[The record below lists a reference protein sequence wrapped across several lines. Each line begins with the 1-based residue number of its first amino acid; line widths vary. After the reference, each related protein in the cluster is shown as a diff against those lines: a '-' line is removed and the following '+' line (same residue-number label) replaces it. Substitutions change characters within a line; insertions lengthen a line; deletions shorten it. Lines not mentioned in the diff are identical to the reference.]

1 MSGPK
6 DILAAVVAAEQLSAE
21 ALEAVA
27 RAKSMT
33 PLALRT
39 SLLSKLHDLAQDGDL
54 QALELLL
61 ERTSGAALGSIERTR
76 SARRLSRR
84 VEKALGAGLISI
96 SEAAKLTALV
106 RIRRELEHD
115 SLDERLRE
123 VEAEVIR
130 REGSE

>member
-6 DILAAVVAAEQLSAE
+6 DIVSAVVAAEQLSTE

-27 RAKSMT
+27 RAKSTT

-39 SLLSKLHDLAQDGDL
+39 SLLSKLHELAQGGDL

-76 SARRLSRR
+76 SARRLARR
-84 VEKALGAGLISI
+84 VERALGQGLISV
-96 SEAAKLTALV
+96 SDAAKLTALV
-106 RIRRELEHD
+106 RVRRELERD
-115 SLDERLRE
+115 NFDERLRE
-123 VEAEVIR
+123 VEGHVTERV
-130 REGSE
+130 G

>member
-1 MSGPK
+1 VSSPK
-6 DILAAVVAAEQLSAE
+6 DVVAAVVAAEQLSTE

-27 RAKSMT
+27 RAKNLT

-39 SLLSKLHDLAQDGDL
+39 SLLSKLHELAQSGDL

-76 SARRLSRR
+76 SARRLARR
-84 VEKALGAGLISI
+84 VEKALGAGLISV

-106 RIRRELEHD
+106 RVRRELEHD
-115 SLDERLRE
+115 DLDRRLAE
-123 VEAEVIR
+123 VEGRVLER
-130 REGSE
+130 QE